1 MNKFYLR
8 GRNVSGFG
16 LDFKQSTSLFSVLF
30 SLFLSVSVFAQ
41 DLNVS
46 GKVTDGSGSGLPG
59 ATVQVKGTNKG
70 TSTDVDGNYKLA
82 GVASNA
88 TLVIS
93 SVGMA
98 TQELAVDGRTV
109 INVSLKDDAAL
120 LEEVVVVGYGT
131 QKVKDATGAIASI
144 GSKDFN
150 KGIIN
155 SPDQMLAGRVAGVQ
169 VTPNSGDPGAG
180 VNITIRGTA
189 SLRGNNTPLYVVD
202 GVPLDGGNVTPTNGG
217 NGGVGSVAPR
227 NPLNFLNP
235 ADIENISILK
245 DASAAAIYGS
255 RGANGVVLITTK
267 RGKSGAGTF
276 NFSAN
281 TAVSTPAQKYQML
294 DKTEFLAQLGKA
306 GLDLSSKLNN
316 GGNDND
322 WQKEIYRTGITQSY
336 NMSFGGGSDK
346 TSYYFSLAYQDQQ
359 GIIKNSS
366 QNRLQGRINAS
377 HKLFDNKVVVG
388 VNLTTANIND
398 EYAPISGDIGY
409 EGNLVA
415 RAIST
420 NPTFP
425 ILNPDGSYY
434 TTGTV
439 SFRNPVSMLNQ
450 INIYGPT
457 NRTMFNPYAT
467 WNIIKGL
474 TYKVSFGMDNSTSTL
489 NRSIDVGTPGFNNT
503 TNGGKGFASIVNL
516 NKVGTTLEHTLNY
529 IKTFGKSNLDLL
541 GGFAYYKYEN
551 VGSGLDANFFIA
563 PAGFPLLNNLG
574 FVDNTGSN
582 KAYSGGSYKNL
593 SELQSFFGRAQYN
606 FADKYYLTATVRAD
620 GSSKFGANNKYG
632 IFPAFNGAWRIA
644 GEEFFKKGGL
654 VSDLK
659 LRAGWGVTGNSE
671 GFPANQTINTYV
683 PDGNG
688 GIRKENVANPDL
700 KWEST
705 VSSNIGLDWAMLSGR
720 LSGSFDYFQKST
732 KDLLFALPA
741 MQPDVATTSW
751 SNIDADIRN
760 QGLEV
765 LVNYDV
771 LSGKK
776 LSWDISLNS
785 TFLKNEVKSL
795 AIPTARAGAIYGQ
808 RLSGAFAQPI
818 TVGYPLYSFFVP
830 EFLGYDDKGLTKLG
844 QTKNFGS
851 PFPKAIWGLTNNF
864 AYGNWFASIFVNGQ
878 KGGYV
883 LNNTALALMG
893 APAIKQGNNS
903 DSRWMDAKQSYSDG
917 LTVSSKYVE
926 KSDFVRLSNLVIG
939 YNFKVKS
946 NYINSLGLSLTGQNL
961 LLLTKYKGL
970 DPEITNPSASM
981 DGIPSNGIDYIS
993 YPKNKTFSLGLNV
1006 GF

>member
-1 MNKFYLR
+1 MMNKFYLR

-450 INIYGPT
+450 KTPRAKGPK
-457 NRTMFNPYAT
+457 FSSL
-467 WNIIKGL
+467 KG
-474 TYKVSFGMDNSTSTL
+474 
-489 NRSIDVGTPGFNNT
+489 RP
-503 TNGGKGFASIVNL
+503 
-516 NKVGTTLEHTLNY
+516 
-529 IKTFGKSNLDLL
+529 
-541 GGFAYYKYEN
+541 
-551 VGSGLDANFFIA
+551 
-563 PAGFPLLNNLG
+563 P
-574 FVDNTGSN
+574 
-582 KAYSGGSYKNL
+582 
-593 SELQSFFGRAQYN
+593 QQ
-606 FADKYYLTATVRAD
+606 
-620 GSSKFGANNKYG
+620 
-632 IFPAFNGAWRIA
+632 
-644 GEEFFKKGGL
+644 
-654 VSDLK
+654 
-659 LRAGWGVTGNSE
+659 
-671 GFPANQTINTYV
+671 
-683 PDGNG
+683 
-688 GIRKENVANPDL
+688 
-700 KWEST
+700 
-705 VSSNIGLDWAMLSGR
+705 
-720 LSGSFDYFQKST
+720 
-732 KDLLFALPA
+732 
-741 MQPDVATTSW
+741 
-751 SNIDADIRN
+751 
-760 QGLEV
+760 
-765 LVNYDV
+765 
-771 LSGKK
+771 
-776 LSWDISLNS
+776 
-785 TFLKNEVKSL
+785 
-795 AIPTARAGAIYGQ
+795 
-808 RLSGAFAQPI
+808 
-818 TVGYPLYSFFVP
+818 
-830 EFLGYDDKGLTKLG
+830 
-844 QTKNFGS
+844 
-851 PFPKAIWGLTNNF
+851 
-864 AYGNWFASIFVNGQ
+864 
-878 KGGYV
+878 
-883 LNNTALALMG
+883 
-893 APAIKQGNNS
+893 
-903 DSRWMDAKQSYSDG
+903 
-917 LTVSSKYVE
+917 
-926 KSDFVRLSNLVIG
+926 
-939 YNFKVKS
+939 
-946 NYINSLGLSLTGQNL
+946 
-961 LLLTKYKGL
+961 
-970 DPEITNPSASM
+970 
-981 DGIPSNGIDYIS
+981 
-993 YPKNKTFSLGLNV
+993 
-1006 GF
+1006 

>member
-1 MNKFYLR
+1 M
-8 GRNVSGFG
+8 GRNAFGFG
-16 LDFKQSTSLFSVLF
+16 LDLKQSSGLFSVFF
-30 SLFLSVSVFAQ
+30 SLFFSISVFAQ
-41 DLNVS
+41 DLTVS
-46 GKVTDGSGSGLPG
+46 GKVSDGSGSGLPG

-70 TSTDVDGNYKLA
+70 TSTNVDGMFKLA

-93 SVGMA
+93 SVGMS
-98 TQELAVDGRTV
+98 TQEIAVGGRSTIDV
-109 INVSLKDDAAL
+109 TLKDDAAL
-120 LEEVVVVGYGT
+120 LDEVVVVGYGT

-189 SLRGNNTPLYVVD
+189 SLRGNNTPLYVID

-217 NGGVGSVAPR
+217 SGGVGSVAPR

-281 TAVSTPAQKYQML
+281 TAVSTPAQKYKLL
-294 DKTEFLAQLGKA
+294 DKTEFLAQLSKA
-306 GLDLSSKLNN
+306 GIDLNSKLNN
-316 GGNDND
+316 GGSDND
-322 WQKEIYRTGITQSY
+322 WQKEIYRTGVTQSY

-366 QNRLQGRINAS
+366 QDRLQGRINAT

-398 EYAPISGDIGY
+398 QYAPISGDIGF
-409 EGNLVA
+409 EGNLIA

-425 ILNPDGSYY
+425 ILNADGSYF
-434 TTGTV
+434 TSGTV

-474 TYKVSFGMDNSTSTL
+474 NYKVSFGMDNSTSNL

-516 NKVGTTLEHTLNY
+516 NKIGTTLEHTLNY
-529 IKTFGKSNLDLL
+529 VKTFGGSNLDLL

-563 PAGFPLLNNLG
+563 PTGFPLLNNLG

-582 KAYSGGSYKNL
+582 KAYSGGSFKNL
-593 SELQSFFGRAQYN
+593 SELQSYFGRAQYN

-620 GSSKFGANNKYG
+620 GSSKFGTNNKYG

-720 LSGSFDYFQKST
+720 LSGTFDYFLKST

-741 MQPDVATTSW
+741 KQPDVATTSW

-765 LVNYDV
+765 MINYDV

-795 AIPTARAGAIYGQ
+795 AITTARTGAIYGQ
-808 RLSGAFAQPI
+808 GLSGAFAQPI

-844 QTKNFGS
+844 ETKNFGS
-851 PFPKAIWGLTNNF
+851 PFPKVIWGLTNNF
-864 AYGNWFASIFVNGQ
+864 AYGNWFGSVFVNGQ

-893 APAIKQGNNS
+893 STAIKQGNNT
-903 DSRWMDAKQSYSDG
+903 DSRWLDAKQSYSDG

-926 KSDFVRLSNLVIG
+926 KSDFVRLSNLIVG
-939 YNFKVKS
+939 HNFKVKS
-946 NYINSLGLSLTGQNL
+946 NYINSLSLSLIGQNL
-961 LLLTKYKGL
+961 FLITKYKGL
-970 DPEITNPSASM
+970 DPEITNPAAAL

-993 YPKNKTFSLGLNV
+993 YPKNKTISLGLNV